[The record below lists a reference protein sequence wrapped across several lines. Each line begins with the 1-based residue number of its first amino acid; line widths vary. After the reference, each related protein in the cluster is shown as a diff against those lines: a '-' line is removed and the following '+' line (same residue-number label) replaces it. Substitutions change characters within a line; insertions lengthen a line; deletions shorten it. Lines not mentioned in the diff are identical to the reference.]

1 MKEMVSSNP
10 CMSRLK
16 KKYDD
21 FIAAGGSPNQFV
33 TARKVHM
40 DIKDICL
47 KDTVKKM
54 VDSVPAGTG
63 RTSWRSGRRESGLPA
78 HPTAIL
84 WNILYAAFVR
94 YMLTK
99 PPIKILGP

>member
-21 FIAAGGSPNQFV
+21 FIAAGGSPDQFV

-47 KDTVKKM
+47 KDTVKEM
-54 VDSVPAGTG
+54 STVSQQVPEEPPGG
-63 RTSWRSGRRESGLPA
+63 QGEA
-78 HPTAIL
+78 HLASEL
-84 WNILYAAFVR
+84 AR
-94 YMLTK
+94 QQ
-99 PPIKILGP
+99 